1 MVPRRAM
8 EGARRAGR
16 HGASLSPS
24 LLSCFFHLG
33 PVLFSRMEQYSTE
46 DILHILRI
54 DRRRLL
60 KYRRAVAVCPAVGPG
75 RTSRYTFHHLLLLR
89 TAKTLCD
96 AGIPVRRIRHAL
108 QLIQR
113 HIGPG
118 RGLQSITI
126 AAVGGQIAVTD
137 ATGQWRPETGQLLLD
152 YDRQAA
158 FKVVDIGRGSRARLS
173 VPPEARDWFEWGL
186 ELEQG
191 SPDDARRAYE
201 AALRLDSALIEAHIN
216 LGVWHH
222 QAANLEEAER
232 CYRRALHYDPRCV
245 IAHFNLGL
253 ALEGKGDRQGAIRA
267 HEELLRYEKS
277 HREAHRCLGHL
288 YEAEG
293 RMREALRHYAEA
305 RRLSK

>member
-1 MVPRRAM
+1 MA
-8 EGARRAGR
+8 
-16 HGASLSPS
+16 
-24 LLSCFFHLG
+24 
-33 PVLFSRMEQYSTE
+33 QYSTD
-46 DILHILRI
+46 DILHILHI
-54 DRRRLL
+54 DRRRLV
-60 KYRRAVAVCPAVGPG
+60 KYRRAVAVCPAAGPG

-118 RGLQSITI
+118 RGLQSIAI
-126 AAVGGQIAVTD
+126 AAVGGQVAVTD
-137 ATGQWRPETGQLLLD
+137 ATGQWRPESGQLLLD
-152 YDRQAA
+152 YDGQAA
-158 FKVVDIGRGSRARLS
+158 FKVVDIGRGSRARLT
-173 VPPEARDWFEWGL
+173 VPPGARHWFEWGL
-186 ELEQG
+186 ELEQD
-191 SPDDARRAYE
+191 SPDEARRAYE
-201 AALRLDSALIEAHIN
+201 AALRLDPSLTEAHVN

-222 QAANLEEAER
+222 QASNLDEAER
-232 CYRRALHYDPRCV
+232 CYRRALHTDPGCV
-245 IAHFNLGL
+245 LAYFNLGL
-253 ALEGKGDRQGAIRA
+253 TLEQKGDRQGAIQA
-267 HEELLRYEKS
+267 HEEVLRYEQS

>member
-1 MVPRRAM
+1 M
-8 EGARRAGR
+8 ER
-16 HGASLSPS
+16 
-24 LLSCFFHLG
+24 
-33 PVLFSRMEQYSTE
+33 YSTE

-60 KYRRAVAVCPAVGPG
+60 KYRRAVAVCPAG
-75 RTSRYTFHHLLLLR
+75 RGKTSSYTFHHLVLLR

-96 AGIPVRRIRHAL
+96 AGIPVRRIRNAV

-113 HIGPG
+113 HIGPA
-118 RGLQSITI
+118 RELQSIAI
-126 AAVGGQIAVTD
+126 AAVGGQVVVTD
-137 ATGQWRPETGQLLLD
+137 ATGQWRPESGQLLLD
-152 YDRQAA
+152 YERRAA
-158 FKVVDIGRGSRARLS
+158 FKVIDIGGRGSRARVS
-173 VPPEARDWFEWGL
+173 VPPRARDWFEWGL

-191 SPDDARRAYE
+191 SPEEARRAYE
-201 AALRLDSALIEAHIN
+201 AALQLDPSLTEAHVN

-222 QAANLEEAER
+222 QAGNLDEAER
-232 CYRRALHYDPRCV
+232 CYRRALQYDPRCV
-245 IAHFNLGL
+245 IAYFNLGL
-253 ALEGKGDRQGAIRA
+253 TLEGKGDRQGAIQA
-267 HEELLRYEKS
+267 HEALLRHEKS